1 MILAVMNTIYAT
13 AYMEA
18 WESQDFNGVEV
29 LTFSGFCIRSCIN
42 CVHNCED
49 HSLLDLTSA
58 VLYIYETFHISLHTF
73 NPIEYSSL
81 KSYLVKNSS
90 LRSPQA
96 PFSSLLVGNYFALV
110 LDYYLWWSLLAVIV
124 WIARA
129 QSGFLVLNHGD
140 SLQRASSFA
149 KQLSVYLYR
158 PRDSPA
164 KCAKR
169 LKRDTYFYY
178 KAPFKRQ
185 W

>member
-58 VLYIYETFHISLHTF
+58 VLYMKHFIYHFTHLTQMNTFHFSQ
-73 NPIEYSSL
+73 
-81 KSYLVKNSS
+81 SYLVKNSYR
-90 LRSPQA
+90 RSPQA
-96 PFSSLLVGNYFALV
+96 PFSSLFVGNYSALV
-110 LDYYLWWSLLAVIV
+110 LDYYLWLSLLAQILR
-124 WIARA
+124 IARA
-129 QSGFLVLNHGD
+129 QSGFHALNHGG

-149 KQLSVYLYR
+149 KELSV
-158 PRDSPA
+158 
-164 KCAKR
+164 
-169 LKRDTYFYY
+169 
-178 KAPFKRQ
+178 
-185 W
+185 